1 MQRLRAWVTVTAAV
15 AIVGACGSSNSS
27 KTGSSTTARS
37 VLPPSSAVSSAAS
50 ASIPATSAGAAAS
63 SGNDARRTK
72 EGDLFF
78 EHVVVNGTDVE
89 YALVL
94 PAGYDASKP
103 NPVVF
108 AFPPGGQDHST
119 TARVTADRWA
129 PEAIKRGWV
138 VLSPVATD
146 LGLYYDGRAAA
157 LVPALLDALAARY
170 PPEGG
175 RFFLAGVSN
184 GGLSA
189 FRAALDHPER
199 FRSLVV
205 FPGYP
210 PEAADKAKLAGLKNV
225 PVAMFVGGDDSGWRE
240 ESEATKATLD
250 KLGGK
255 VTLDIRK
262 GEGHIITSLTG
273 ADLFAALEAART
285 G

>member
-1 MQRLRAWVTVTAAV
+1 MPRRVARSAAGAAV
-15 AIVGACGSSNSS
+15 LTAIVVLAACGSGTTYGAGNRGLAATSA
-27 KTGSSTTARS
+27 STASATA
-37 VLPPSSAVSSAAS
+37 SSAGAVSASSAAR
-50 ASIPATSAGAAAS
+50 G
-63 SGNDARRTK
+63 DARRTK
-72 EGDLFF
+72 EGEIFF
-78 EHVVVNGTDVE
+78 EHVVVGGTDVE

-94 PAGYDASKP
+94 PPTYDAAKP
-103 NPVVF
+103 TPVLF

-119 TARVTADRWA
+119 TASVTADRWA
-129 PEAIKRGWV
+129 PEAMKRGWV

-146 LGLYYDGRAAA
+146 LGLYYDGKAAA

-170 PPEGG
+170 PPEGD

-210 PEAADKAKLAGLKNV
+210 PEASDKAKLAVLKDV
-225 PVAMFVGGDDSGWRE
+225 PVAMFVGGDDSGWRQ
-240 ESEATKATLD
+240 ESEATKAALD

-255 VTLDIRK
+255 ATLDVRN
-262 GEGHIITSLTG
+262 GEGHIIASVTG
-273 ADLFAALEAART
+273 ADLFNALEAARA